1 MVGRGMARG
10 KDGRPDT
17 RAPFHYY
24 PLPFTHF
31 DLYKPNHKKRVMIL
45 QEGAF
50 NSKRISFL
58 HLYTYSSCVVRLS
71 FSVLVF
77 AKYNLSA
84 SWSPADDFDPDG
96 MPGTVEPEVPQTLD
110 SSTVEPHT

>member
-1 MVGRGMARG
+1 M
-10 KDGRPDT
+10 
-17 RAPFHYY
+17 
-24 PLPFTHF
+24 
-31 DLYKPNHKKRVMIL
+31 
-45 QEGAF
+45 
-50 NSKRISFL
+50 
-58 HLYTYSSCVVRLS
+58 VRLS

-77 AKYNLSA
+77 VKYNLSA